1 MSEKILV
8 CVAWPYASGPAGTG
22 PLHLG
27 HIAGAYLPPDIFARY
42 HRLKGN
48 QVLMVSGSDSHGTPI
63 MVQADKEGIS
73 SREVFERNHAVCLDV
88 WQRLGISFDLFT
100 HTDTENHH
108 RVSQDLFL
116 KLREK
121 EFLFQAR
128 QKQLYSEVSK
138 RFLPDRYVEGK
149 CPICG
154 YESARGDQCDNCGN
168 ILDATQLINPK
179 SKMDGSTPIVREVEH
194 FFFDLPAFTKQLVDW
209 LGAKGYWRPNV
220 MNFTL
225 NYLKQGLQ
233 PRPITRD
240 LDWGIPVP
248 LPGFDGK
255 CLYVWFEAV
264 IGYLSAS
271 IEWAKNNGKP
281 DAWKEW
287 WYNQDA
293 KTYYFVGKDN
303 IPFHAIIWPSQLM
316 GVERLYEDDPTKTL
330 NLPYD
335 VPAAEFL
342 NLEGAQFSR
351 SRAWAIWATD
361 FLSRYDADPL
371 RYYLTV
377 NAPEQRDTEFTWHDF
392 IRRNN
397 DELVATWGNLVN
409 RSLSFTAKHFEGKT
423 PQPGLMTQ
431 SDAKLLAQ
439 IDVAFEPIGNLI
451 AACRFKQA
459 LGEVMALARD
469 VNKYLDETGPWFEV
483 KKDKA
488 RTATIMYVALRAIDS
503 LKILF
508 TPFLPFTCQR
518 VHLMLGYSSSLLG
531 DQVVREYDEATRK
544 HAALTFDYS
553 GVTAQWKPS
562 QLPVGQ
568 ALGPIAPLFEKLDP
582 KMTEEERSKLGKP
595 E

>member
-488 RTATIMYVALRAIDS
+488 RAATIMYVALRAIDS

>member
-128 QKQLYSEVSK
+128 QKQLYSEASK

-371 RYYLTV
+371 RYYLTA

-423 PQPGLMTQ
+423 PPPGLMTQ

-582 KMTEEERSKLGKP
+582 KTTEEERSKLGKP

>member
-116 KLREK
+116 KLHEK

-128 QKQLYSEVSK
+128 QKQLYSEASK

-423 PQPGLMTQ
+423 PPPGLMTQ

-488 RTATIMYVALRAIDS
+488 RAATIMYVALRAIDS

>member
-8 CVAWPYASGPAGTG
+8 CVAWPYASGPAETG

-128 QKQLYSEVSK
+128 QKQLYSEASK

-194 FFFDLPAFTKQLVDW
+194 FFFDLPVFTKRLVDW
-209 LGAKGYWRPNV
+209 LGDKGYWRSNV

-335 VPAAEFL
+335 IPAAEFL

-409 RSLSFTAKHFEGKT
+409 RSLSFTNKHFGKI

-431 SDAKLLAQ
+431 SDVKVLAQ
-439 IDVAFEPIGNLI
+439 IDVAFGPIGDLI
-451 AACRFKQA
+451 AACKFKQA

-488 RTATIMYVALRAIDS
+488 RAATIMYVALRAIDS

-518 VHLMLGYSSSLLG
+518 VHLMLGYSSSLRG

>member
-128 QKQLYSEVSK
+128 QKQLYSEASK

-316 GVERLYEDDPTKTL
+316 GIERLYEDDPTKTL

-335 VPAAEFL
+335 IPAAEFL

-423 PQPGLMTQ
+423 PPPGLMTQ

-582 KMTEEERSKLGKP
+582 KTTEEERSKLGKP

>member
-128 QKQLYSEVSK
+128 QKQLYSEASK

-371 RYYLTV
+371 RYYLTA

-582 KMTEEERSKLGKP
+582 KITEEERSKLGKP

>member
-128 QKQLYSEVSK
+128 QKQLYSEASK

-371 RYYLTV
+371 RYYLTA

>member
-335 VPAAEFL
+335 IPAAEFL

-371 RYYLTV
+371 RYYLTA

-423 PQPGLMTQ
+423 PPPGLMTQ

-582 KMTEEERSKLGKP
+582 KTTEEERSKLGKP